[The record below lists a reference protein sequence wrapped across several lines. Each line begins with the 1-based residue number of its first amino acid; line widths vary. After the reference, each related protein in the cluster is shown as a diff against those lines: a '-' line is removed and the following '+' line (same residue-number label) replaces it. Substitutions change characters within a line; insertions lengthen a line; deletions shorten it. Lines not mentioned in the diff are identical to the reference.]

1 MRRGIG
7 VALVTTTIGAAAIAG
22 CMIFT
27 GSTDG
32 YEPADSGLDA
42 VATVDGACLVDEGG
56 VCFVLNC
63 RSTADCSSLNAGGDA
78 GAPICCVGLLSVL
91 SPPTI
96 GSSCELACQ
105 VGTVQSCDTNAD
117 CSGGASC
124 VSQSCSLG
132 SDNAKFHACGLVPG
146 CALVPSTAT
155 DAGATDAGATDT
167 GASDAGEQGG

>member
-42 VATVDGACLVDEGG
+42 VATVDGACVADEGG

-63 RSTADCSSLNAGGDA
+63 KSTAECTSSSNGGDA
-78 GAPICCVGLLSVL
+78 GAQICCVGLLTAAI
-91 SPPTI
+91 PPTI
-96 GSSCELACQ
+96 GSSCEISCQ
-105 VGTVQSCDTNAD
+105 FGTVQSCNTNAD
-117 CSGGASC
+117 CSGGTSC

-132 SDNAKFHACGLVPG
+132 SDNAKFHACGLIPG
-146 CALVPSTAT
+146 CALVTSTAT
-155 DAGATDAGATDT
+155 DAGA
-167 GASDAGEQGG
+167 SDAGEHGG